1 MKSNF
6 LQEGISEPPEV
17 PFSFKNMKRIAF
29 LFCLIISLVSCEKTE
44 QDVTPMTLEMVTI
57 GGQQISRTAP
67 FSTNQPIDR
76 HISLLFSHAL
86 DENSAKQHISLM
98 TGNQIVNL
106 SMTFNGSGTTVT
118 LFPVGLLANQTTY
131 RIVISE
137 NLKGKN
143 GNPFAGT
150 EVQFET
156 LVGGLTV
163 VNAEFEQSQKT
174 RTGRVVDVSLEMDL
188 VMEFS
193 DPLDAGSISQAL
205 RLTRNGNVPVQYV
218 LENEGKKLRI
228 KSQNKLQY
236 LSKYQVSLS
245 NQLKGKDGQ
254 SFSGWNQSFFTKV
267 DPTFK
272 FPQISDEEL
281 MTKVQEQTFKY
292 FWDFAH
298 PESGMA
304 RERNSSGNLVTMGG
318 SGFGVMAILV
328 GIERGFIA
336 RQQGVDRLSK
346 IVDFLERA
354 DRFHGAWPHWLD
366 GNTGDVIPF
375 SQFDNGG
382 DLVETALMVQGLLT
396 VRSYL
401 QDANPQEKA
410 IKDKITQLWEEVEW
424 DWYTRGG
431 QNVLYW
437 HWSPQHQWQM
447 NLPIQGWNESLIVY
461 VLAAAS
467 PTHPISKAVYD
478 AGWAR
483 NGAMKNGNIFFDLTL
498 PLGYDFG
505 GPLFFAHYSFLG
517 LDPRNLTDQYANYW
531 TQTSNHTRINRE
543 HCIQNPLGFVGYGP
557 QSWGL
562 TASDNHLGYNAHSPT
577 NDLGVISPTAA
588 LSSMPF
594 TPTESLEA
602 LHHFYYLMGDRLWG
616 EFGFY
621 DAFNVTEE
629 WYADSYL
636 AIDQGPII
644 LMIENYRTGLLWKY
658 FMQDDEVKAGLDKLN
673 FDY

>member
-44 QDVTPMTLEMVTI
+44 QDVTPMTLEMVTL
-57 GGQQISRTAP
+57 GGQVISRTAP

-98 TGNQIVNL
+98 TGNQVVNL

-137 NLKGKN
+137 NLKGVN

-174 RTGRVVDVSLEMDL
+174 QTGRVVDVSLEMDL

-193 DPLDAGSISQAL
+193 DPLDASSIPQAL

-298 PESGMA
+298 PVSGMA

-328 GIERGFIA
+328 GIEGSFIT

-396 VRSYL
+396 VRAYL
-401 QDANPQEKA
+401 LDANPQEKA
-410 IKDKITQLWEEVEW
+410 IKEKITRLWEEVEW

-431 QNVLYW
+431 QNVLFW

>member
-1 MKSNF
+1 
-6 LQEGISEPPEV
+6 
-17 PFSFKNMKRIAF
+17 MKRIAF
-29 LFCLIISLVSCEKTE
+29 LFFLIISLGSCEKTE
-44 QDVTPMTLEMVTI
+44 QDVTPLTLEMVTV
-57 GGQQISRTAP
+57 GGQAISRTAP

-86 DENSAKQHISLM
+86 DENSAKQHISLI
-98 TGNQIVNL
+98 TGNQVVNL
-106 SMTFNGSGTTVT
+106 SMTLSPSGTSVT
-118 LFPVGLLANQTTY
+118 LFPVGLLANQSTY

-137 NLKGKN
+137 NLKGVN

-156 LVGGLTV
+156 LVGGLTLTNV
-163 VNAEFEQSQKT
+163 EFEQSQKT
-174 RTGRVVDVSLEMDL
+174 RTGRVVDVSLEVDL
-188 VMEFS
+188 VVDFS
-193 DPLDAGSISQAL
+193 DPLDANSISQAL

-218 LENEGKKLRI
+218 LEDEGKKLRI
-228 KSQNKLQY
+228 KSQSKLLY
-236 LSKYQVSLS
+236 LSKYQIGLS
-245 NQLKGKDGQ
+245 NQLKGKEGQ
-254 SFSGWNQSFFTKV
+254 SFGGWNQTFFTKV
-267 DPTFK
+267 DPTIK

-298 PESGMA
+298 PGSGMA
-304 RERNSSGNLVTMGG
+304 RERNSSGNLVTIGG

-328 GIERGFIA
+328 GIERGFIT

-366 GNTGDVIPF
+366 GNTGAVIPF

-401 QDANPQEKA
+401 QDANPREKT

-467 PTHPISKAVYD
+467 PTHPVSKAVYD

-483 NGAMKNGNIFFDLTL
+483 NGAMKNGNLFFNLTL

-517 LDPRNLTDQYANYW
+517 LDPRNLVDQYANYW

-557 QSWGL
+557 QSWGM

-602 LHHFYYLMGDRLWG
+602 LHYFYYLMGDRLWG

-629 WYADSYL
+629 WYASSYL

-658 FMQDDEVKAGLDKLN
+658 FMQDAEVRAGLDKLN
-673 FDY
+673 FNY